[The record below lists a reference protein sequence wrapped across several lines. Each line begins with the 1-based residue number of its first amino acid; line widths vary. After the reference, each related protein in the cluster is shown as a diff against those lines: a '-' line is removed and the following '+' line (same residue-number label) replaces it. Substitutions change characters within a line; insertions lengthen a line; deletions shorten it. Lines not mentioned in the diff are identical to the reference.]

1 MKEEVKGI
9 FSSDMILEYL
19 NLTLITL
26 IPKCKNP
33 ESFNHYRLISLCN
46 TVYKVVSKI
55 VVGRL
60 RSLLPGLVSPYQTA
74 FVPGWKGVDNAII
87 VQEIIH
93 SMSKKK
99 GRSGCMTI
107 KIDLE
112 KVYDRLEW
120 SFIRDTLSLFRFPSH
135 LIKLIM
141 SCVSSLSI
149 SILFN
154 EGALDPFLLSR
165 GIR

>member
-19 NLTLITL
+19 NHTLITL
-26 IPKCKNP
+26 IRKCKNP

-60 RSLLPGLVSPYQTA
+60 RSLLHGLVSPYQTA
-74 FVPGWKGVDNAII
+74 FVPSWKGIDNAII

-93 SMSKKK
+93 SMSKK
-99 GRSGCMTI
+99 
-107 KIDLE
+107 
-112 KVYDRLEW
+112 
-120 SFIRDTLSLFRFPSH
+120 
-135 LIKLIM
+135 
-141 SCVSSLSI
+141 
-149 SILFN
+149 
-154 EGALDPFLLSR
+154 R
-165 GIR
+165 GGVGV